1 MIDRTITIHT
11 YGDSHASHHG
21 GWSNI
26 QNENIKINMNHFEG
40 KLAFSFGR
48 NEMRVVNN
56 VNAGDIVIFCFGEI
70 DCRCHI
76 NKYEPNWKESIDNL
90 VESYFE
96 NIYRNIIGI
105 DGLTV
110 CVYNVVPPLERE
122 NPLNLWTEVWA
133 NEKGVPA
140 TGTDEDRKKY
150 TEYMNL
156 KLKENCE
163 KYSFIFFDFYQKY
176 SDNNGFLKRELS
188 DNNCHIKNPI
198 YIEEFILKNI
208 KNE

>member
-1 MIDRTITIHT
+1 MITIHT

-21 GWSNI
+21 GWADI
-26 QNENIKINMNHFEG
+26 KNENIKININHIEG

-48 NEMRVVNN
+48 DKTHVVNN
-56 VNAGDIVIFCFGEI
+56 VNSGDVVIFCFGEI

-76 NKYEPNWKESIDNL
+76 NKYEPDWKESIDAL
-90 VESYFE
+90 VQSYVE
-96 NIYRNIIGI
+96 NVHRNVMHI
-105 DGLTV
+105 DGLTT

-133 NEKGVPA
+133 NQSGVPA

-150 TEYMNL
+150 TEYMNS
-156 KLKENCE
+156 KLKEYCE
-163 KYSFIFFDFYQKY
+163 KYSFIFFDVYEKY
-176 SDNNGFLKRELS
+176 SDENGFLKRELS
-188 DNNCHIKNPI
+188 DTNCHIKDPI

-208 KNE
+208 KND